1 MFFVNPS
8 SGDDENGGTEE
19 DPFKTIRHALTMI
32 KSSDAST
39 TIINLSAGRFST
51 NDNGEIFPIVLPDN
65 VHLIGDEMR
74 DNYSRC

>member
-1 MFFVNPS
+1 MFRSGCTFFVNPN

-51 NDNGEIFPIVLPDN
+51 MIMEKYFLLFYQITFI
-65 VHLIGDEMR
+65 
-74 DNYSRC
+74 